1 MLDVVDVES
10 ISTELQEQTHLTVQH
25 SGRKIYLFPPKLN
38 KGEALLQLKKLFN
51 PDKVFCA
58 GDSVIDVPMLNLA
71 DVAYTPSYLT
81 AILNHNRNLEFN
93 LFDFI

>member
-1 MLDVVDVES
+1 MKCFDDVDVES
-10 ISTELQEQTHLTVQH
+10 ISTELQAQTNLTVQY
-25 SGRKIYLFPPKLN
+25 SGQKIYLFPPKLN

-71 DVAYTPSYLT
+71 DVAYSPSK
-81 AILNHNRNLEFN
+81 I
-93 LFDFI
+93 